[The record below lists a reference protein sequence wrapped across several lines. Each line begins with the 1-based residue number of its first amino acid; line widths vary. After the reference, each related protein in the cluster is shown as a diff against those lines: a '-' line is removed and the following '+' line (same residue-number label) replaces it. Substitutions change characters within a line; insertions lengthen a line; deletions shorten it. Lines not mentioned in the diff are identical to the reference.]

1 LGLFYCIAL
10 AEFSEGKFVPE
21 SKARIL
27 PRAALFAA
35 AVFAPVCFALTVRP
49 SPQALA
55 NNPVPTHE
63 VVDELGRTVRIPV
76 NPTRIIS
83 LAPSLTETVYALGAD
98 DRLVGDT
105 DYCDYPPAAQKKPK
119 VGGVIDPNLEQIVAL
134 RPDLVLV
141 TKDSNRP
148 ETVRAL
154 ENFGIP
160 SYATAPRK
168 VKDIITSTEKLA
180 EVLNVSAAG
189 KTVADDMERRL
200 ATLQSK
206 LSGVPPRRVLFVVWM
221 EPLIS
226 VGQDTF
232 VADAIIKAGAVSI
245 VDSSQDWPQISMEE
259 VAHLQPD
266 FLVFAPSH
274 TQTAAQSYE
283 SLANLPGWSI
293 LTAVREHH
301 IAVASD
307 AIIRPAPRM
316 ISAIEDLAR
325 QLHPQAFGSQ
335 PPQEKPA
342 PNSPALFLFEPAV
355 AYPANDSMESSCAR

>member
-1 LGLFYCIAL
+1 M
-10 AEFSEGKFVPE
+10 PE

-35 AVFAPVCFALTVRP
+35 AVFAPVYFAIAMQP
-49 SPQALA
+49 SPQSRAKNA
-55 NNPVPTHE
+55 VPTHE
-63 VVDELGRTVRIPV
+63 VVDEVGRTVRIPV

-119 VGGVIDPNLEQIVAL
+119 VGGVVDPNLEQIVAL
-134 RPDLVLV
+134 HPDLVLV
-141 TKDSNRP
+141 TKDSNRL

-154 ENFGIP
+154 QNFGIP
-160 SYATAPRK
+160 AYATAPRK
-168 VKDIITSTEKLA
+168 VNDIITSTEKLA
-180 EVLNVSAAG
+180 DVLNVSAAG
-189 KTVADDMERRL
+189 KSVADDMERRL
-200 ATLQSK
+200 AALQSK
-206 LSGVPPRRVLFVVWM
+206 LSGVPLRRVLFVVWI

-226 VGQDTF
+226 VGQGTF
-232 VADAIIKAGAVSI
+232 VADAIGKAGAVSI

-259 VAHLQPD
+259 VVHLQPD

-274 TQTAAQSYE
+274 TQTAGQNYE
-283 SLANLPGWSI
+283 SLANLPSWSL

-301 IAVASD
+301 FAVASD

-325 QLHPQAFGSQ
+325 QLHPQAFTS
-335 PPQEKPA
+335 PPAQEKSVTA
-342 PNSPALFLFEPAV
+342 PNSASLTFEPEVIPEAH
-355 AYPANDSMESSCAR
+355 DFTESSCAR

>member
-1 LGLFYCIAL
+1 
-10 AEFSEGKFVPE
+10 VPE

-35 AVFAPVCFALTVRP
+35 AVFAPVYFAIAAQS
-49 SPQALA
+49 SPQAPA
-55 NNPVPTHE
+55 NSPVPTRE
-63 VVDELGRTVRIPV
+63 VVDEVGRAVRVPV

-105 DYCDYPPAAQKKPK
+105 DYCDYPPAAQKKTK

-134 RPDLVLV
+134 HPDLVLV
-141 TKDSNRP
+141 TKDSNRL

-160 SYATAPRK
+160 AYATAPRK
-168 VKDIITSTEKLA
+168 VKDIITSTKRLA
-180 EVLNVSAAG
+180 DVLNVSAAG
-189 KTVADDMERRL
+189 KNVADDMERRL
-200 ATLQSK
+200 AALQSR

-226 VGQDTF
+226 VGKGTF
-232 VADAIIKAGAVSI
+232 VADAIGKAGAVSI

-259 VAHLQPD
+259 VARLQPD

-274 TQTAAQSYE
+274 TETAGQNYE

-293 LTAVREHH
+293 LTSVREHRF
-301 IAVASD
+301 AVASD

-325 QLHPQAFGSQ
+325 QLHPQAFAGE
-335 PPQEKPA
+335 PAAEKPA
-342 PNSPALFLFEPAV
+342 PVPNSAALLSLEPEAIS
-355 AYPANDSMESSCAR
+355 AANDFMESSCAR